1 MTARARRRG
10 LPALG
15 ALLACV
21 LLGAG
26 LTGCGGDPQAAYC
39 DAVQDHRT
47 ELGEL
52 LGSGGPDALLRAL
65 PVFRDLA
72 EQAPS
77 DLRDEWRTVVDAV
90 EGLENALD
98 DAGADAATYDRDSP
112 PAGVTD
118 AQRDAIDA
126 AAKELT
132 SPQTVTAFEGVQQQA
147 KDVCGTPLSL

>member
-1 MTARARRRG
+1 MTVRARRRG
-10 LPALG
+10 LPVLV
-15 ALLACV
+15 ALLTGA

-39 DAVQDHRT
+39 DAVDEHRA

-72 EQAPS
+72 GQAPS

-90 EGLENALD
+90 EGLSDALD
-98 DAGADAATYDRDSP
+98 EAGVDPATYDRDSP
-112 PAGVTD
+112 PADVTD

-126 AAKELT
+126 AASEL
-132 SPQTVTAFEGVQQQA
+132 SSDATVTAFEGVQQQA

>member
-1 MTARARRRG
+1 MTRLVARA
-10 LPALG
+10 LPA
-15 ALLACV
+15 AV
-21 LLGAG
+21 LLLGGAVAG
-26 LTGCGGDPQAAYC
+26 GCGDDPQAAYC
-39 DAVQDHRT
+39 DAVESHRA

-72 EQAPS
+72 AKAPS

-90 EGLENALD
+90 EGLSDALD
-98 DAGADAATYDRDSP
+98 AAGVDAATYDRDSP

-126 AAKELT
+126 AAGDLT
-132 SPQTVTAFEGVQQQA
+132 SPATVTAFEGVQQQA